1 MDEPLGDFPP
11 DAFRE
16 MGHAAVERLAR
27 YFETLESRPVL
38 ARTKP
43 GEVLAQMPRRAPED
57 PEPWAAI
64 ERDLDLLV
72 EPNLTHWQH
81 PGYLAYFANTGS
93 APGIVGDFLAAGYN
107 QVGILWRTS
116 PILTELEQVVVRWL
130 LDLVGLP
137 WGTGGFDGQLAD
149 TASTASLIALAAARE
164 EAFPDVRKT
173 GLAGRPRG
181 IVYCSEL
188 AHSSIDKACVVLG
201 LGIEGLR
208 KIPVDAEFRM
218 DVGAL
223 ESAIAKDRAAG
234 RVPVAVVATA
244 GTTTVTSVD
253 PLQALADLCEREGIW
268 LHVDAAYAGSAAAL
282 PEMRPLFAGWER
294 ADSIIFNPHKW
305 MLVPLECTGLFFRQ
319 MERVRLAFSVV
330 PNYLETPEG
339 QTVRE
344 YMDYGVQLGRRFRA
358 LKMWMT
364 LRAFGASGVRA
375 RLRGH
380 VVLARALRGVLEREN
395 GVEIAAPSPFSVVAF
410 RWTSPNLTPEE
421 VDAANARI
429 LARINAEGRAFIS
442 HALVGGRYT
451 LRVAIGNI
459 RTERRHLQT
468 FLSGVPGRRGRRA
481 SPKP

>member
-57 PEPWAAI
+57 PEPWEAI
-64 ERDLDLLV
+64 ERDLDRLV

-116 PILTELEQVVVRWL
+116 PVLTELEQGVVRWL

-137 WGTGGFDGQLAD
+137 WGPGGFDGQLAD

-173 GLAGRPRG
+173 GLTGLPRG
-181 IVYCSEL
+181 VVYCSEL

-208 KIPVDAEFRM
+208 KIPVDAQFRM
-218 DVGAL
+218 DAGAL
-223 ESAIAKDRAAG
+223 ESELAKDRALG

-294 ADSIIFNPHKW
+294 ADSVLFNPHKW
-305 MLVPLECTGLFFRQ
+305 MLVPLECTGLFFRR
-319 MERVRLAFSVV
+319 MEVVRRAFSVV

-344 YMDYGVQLGRRFRA
+344 YMDYGIQLGRRFRA

-375 RLRGH
+375 RLRAH
-380 VVLARALRGVLEREN
+380 LVLARVLRGVLEREK

-410 RWTSPNLTPEE
+410 RWTSPDLTPRDA
-421 VDAANARI
+421 DAANARI
-429 LARINAEGRAFIS
+429 LARINAEGRSFIS

-468 FLSGVPGRRGRRA
+468 FLADFRSAVASERGLA
-481 SPKP
+481 